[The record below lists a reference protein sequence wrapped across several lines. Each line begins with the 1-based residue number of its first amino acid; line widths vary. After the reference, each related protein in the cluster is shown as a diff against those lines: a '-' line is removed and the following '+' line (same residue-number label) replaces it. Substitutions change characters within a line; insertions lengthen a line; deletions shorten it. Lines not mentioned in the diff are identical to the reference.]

1 MSDTSDTSADT
12 VDKVDT
18 YCDDEESML
27 QSQQEQ
33 QFQLAEQQLRR
44 TRAFLFLQ
52 LLVPLI
58 QAPPLIIH

>member
-18 YCDDEESML
+18 YCDGEESML

-33 QFQLAEQQLRR
+33 QHV
-44 TRAFLFLQ
+44 FLVLV
-52 LLVPLI
+52 LLFTAHPV
-58 QAPPLIIH
+58 

>member
-12 VDKVDT
+12 FDKVNT

-33 QFQLAEQQLRR
+33 QFHLEDQLLRR
-44 TRAFLFLQ
+44 TAHRVRYVGRS
-52 LLVPLI
+52 LLLG
-58 QAPPLIIH
+58 LN